1 MTRSPSR
8 PLDDAPLVIELEP
21 DDGSRGTSSF
31 EFGAAWPGDTTP
43 TDLTVDLEPS
53 AISAATSR
61 AVLAV
66 KGLVEA
72 NGVGEPGWAPSSEPV
87 REVASV
93 LMTHYLLGPPDELAR
108 AVARFWGERN
118 GRARSLW
125 GSVRLR
131 SEPLDRPVVQG
142 WRGHMRL
149 RTSPVAIPVE
159 LDVERWRSVGLMV
172 TLRPARLH
180 ARIGAHRRW
189 AWFATGHGVLE
200 QMRLAAE
207 RDDRPG

>member
-1 MTRSPSR
+1 MEI
-8 PLDDAPLVIELEP
+8 A
-21 DDGSRGTSSF
+21 
-31 EFGAAWPGDTTP
+31 
-43 TDLTVDLEPS
+43 PS
-53 AISAATSR
+53 ALSAVTGR

-72 NGVGEPGWAPSSEPV
+72 NGAGEPGWAPSAEPV
-87 REVASV
+87 REVGSV

-108 AVARFWGERN
+108 AVARFWEERN

-125 GSVRLR
+125 GSVRLG
-131 SEPLDRPVVQG
+131 PAALDRPVVRG

-172 TLRPARLH
+172 TLRPARNH

-189 AWFATGHGVLE
+189 AWFATGHAILE
-200 QMRLAAE
+200 QMRLAVE
-207 RDDRPG
+207 RDDWPG